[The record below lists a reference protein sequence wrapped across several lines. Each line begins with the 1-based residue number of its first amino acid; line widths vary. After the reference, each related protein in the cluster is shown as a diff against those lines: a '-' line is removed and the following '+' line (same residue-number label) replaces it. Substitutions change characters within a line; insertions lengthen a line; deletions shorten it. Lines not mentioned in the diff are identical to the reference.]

1 MPCCYGTVNRNIL
14 RALAAWQVSPV
25 ILAIVLKSLVNQAW
39 ELFCN
44 SQEMVWLKNRVIPHY
59 AKSACGSTS

>member
-1 MPCCYGTVNRNIL
+1 MSCCYGTVNQNIF

-25 ILAIVLKSLVNQAW
+25 ILAMVLKSLVNQAW

-44 SQEMVWLKNRVIPHY
+44 SQEMVWLKNQVIPY
-59 AKSACGSTS
+59 CAKSACGNTS